1 MCVSLDHL
9 DSPLDLLSIESAG
22 HLDELGA
29 LKSICQNRR
38 VENIQTIQLWKNVAR
53 WCKSGRNL
61 GMVSHSMLTV
71 KTVFEL
77 SAVSR

>member
-29 LKSICQNRR
+29 LKSLCQNRR
-38 VENIQTIQLWKNVAR
+38 VENVQTIQLLKNVTT
-53 WCKSGRNL
+53 WCKTGRNL
-61 GMVSHSMLTV
+61 GIVYLNAHC
-71 KTVFEL
+71 
-77 SAVSR
+77 